1 MHLRRGK
8 TDEVEETN
16 DIKAGKDP
24 EGVSPPEDGGN
35 EMLQTCWLPHIAEL
49 VKARLIAWPKDFE
62 SNSLLG
68 VSLATLER
76 HFFIRKKLF
85 FITSQLVNAETT
97 RGMRKPAAAKKVK
110 AQSMRKIIVKY
121 LSENA

>member
-1 MHLRRGK
+1 MHLGRGK
-8 TDEVEETN
+8 TGEVEETN
-16 DIKAGKDP
+16 DIEAGKDP

-35 EMLQTCWLPHIAEL
+35 QIFQTCWLPHIAKL

-76 HFFIRKKLF
+76 LF
-85 FITSQLVNAETT
+85 LFERNYFLHLATCE
-97 RGMRKPAAAKKVK
+97 R
-110 AQSMRKIIVKY
+110 
-121 LSENA
+121 

>member
-8 TDEVEETN
+8 TSEVEETN
-16 DIKAGKDP
+16 DIEAGKDP

-35 EMLQTCWLPHIAEL
+35 QMFQTCWLPHIAEL

-76 HFFIRKKLF
+76 LF
-85 FITSQLVNAETT
+85 LFERNYFLHLATCE
-97 RGMRKPAAAKKVK
+97 R
-110 AQSMRKIIVKY
+110 
-121 LSENA
+121 